1 MIKSSLLL
9 AIVFMLAMVSCN
21 KKEDSGDHFVK
32 VNNKAFVLNGKPYQ
46 YVGANYWQ
54 GMNLG
59 APTTGDRQRLIK
71 ELDQLQAMGI
81 KNLRVLAASEADSLG
96 RYCIH
101 PAIQIAPGIYDE
113 EVLEGLDFFLNEMSK
128 RDMKAVMVL
137 GNFWTWSGGFPQYLK
152 WAGAGKIPYPQ
163 EDEHSWT
170 EFVDYSKQFYTN
182 TKAQEMMNQYIEF
195 IISRKNTVSGINYA
209 EDPTIMAWQL
219 SNEPRGYDQ
228 VAVYQQWIEKT
239 ARLIKKL
246 DVNHLVSIGSEG
258 NATGPWDGINVLE
271 DNKVEEVDYITMH
284 IWAQNWGWYTPGQPD
299 SVYQQAIDKTNAY
312 WNAHVEA
319 AKELNKPLVLEEF
332 GIARDGA
339 SFEVSATTDC
349 RDRFYQFLLNKVDQ
363 SISQGDVVRG
373 VNFWSY
379 TGSGRPPRP
388 GEYWQV
394 GDPFIGDPPHELQ
407 GWYGVYDTDTTTI
420 NIIKKV
426 SKSVNAL

>member
-1 MIKSSLLL
+1 MKKYIWLVVVAMYVL
-9 AIVFMLAMVSCN
+9 AGCKQVSN
-21 KKEDSGDHFVK
+21 DDNYFVK
-32 VNNKAFVLNGKPYQ
+32 VKNTAFVINDQPYQ

-59 APTTGDRQRLIK
+59 APRSGDRERLIK

-81 KNLRVLAASEADSLG
+81 KNLRVLAASEADSAG

-101 PAIQIAPGIYDE
+101 PAVQQAPGVYNE

-137 GNFWTWSGGFPQYLK
+137 GNFWTWSGGFPQYLN
-152 WAGAGKIPYPQ
+152 WAGAGDIPYPQ
-163 EDEHSWT
+163 DEEHSWT

-182 TKAQEMMNQYIEF
+182 AKAQEMMNQYIEF
-195 IISRKNTVSGINYA
+195 IVSRTNTVNGINYTD
-209 EDPTIMAWQL
+209 DPTIMAWQL

-228 VAVYQQWIEKT
+228 VEVYQQWISKT
-239 ARLIKKL
+239 ARLIKQL
-246 DVNHLVSIGSEG
+246 DSNHLVSIGSEG

-271 DNKVEEVDYITMH
+271 DNRVEDVDYITMH

-299 SVYQQAIDKTNAY
+299 SVYQEAIKKTEAY
-312 WNAHVEA
+312 WDAHVAA

-339 SFEVSATTDC
+339 SFDVKASTTS
-349 RDRFYQFLLNKVDQ
+349 RDQFYKYLLGKVET
-363 SISQGDVVRG
+363 SIESEDVVCG

-388 GEYWQV
+388 GEYWQL

-420 NIIKKV
+420 TIITDV
-426 SKSVNAL
+426 ATTVNKL